1 MRDFGYKI
9 VYLRGKVINLGSN
22 KMPRANRHYIPG
34 LIWHITDRCHK
45 EEFLLKFARD
55 RKRWL
60 HWLYQAKKKYGLCV
74 LNYTA
79 TSNHIHFLVFD
90 KGKVN
95 VIPNSVHLAAGR
107 TAQEYNDRKG
117 RRGAFWG
124 DRYNAT
130 AVESDSHLLRCMI
143 YIDLNM
149 VRAGVVNHPK
159 DWTHCGYN
167 EIISQRQ
174 RYRLLDRD
182 QLIKLLNLNT
192 QNELREFYETSIS
205 TVIESN
211 NLKRESMWTESLAV
225 GSKIFVEQISKRLG
239 YKARGRK
246 LIEHKGTFEL
256 RQKRSPYRNHFTM
269 KIETLRKK

>member
-1 MRDFGYKI
+1 
-9 VYLRGKVINLGSN
+9 
-22 KMPRANRHYIPG
+22 MPRAKRHYIPG
-34 LIWHITDRCHK
+34 LTWHITHRCHK
-45 EEFLLKFARD
+45 KEFLLKFSRD

-60 HWLYQAKKKYGLCV
+60 FWLFQAKKRYGLCI
-74 LNYTA
+74 LNYSL
-79 TSNHIHFLVFD
+79 TSNHIHLLTYD
-90 KGKVN
+90 KKKSN
-95 VIPNSVHLAAGR
+95 VIANSVHLAACR

-117 RRGAFWG
+117 RSGAFWE

-130 AVESDSHLLRCMI
+130 AVESDSHLIRCMR

-159 DWTHCGYN
+159 EWPHCGYN
-167 EIISQRQ
+167 EIMSHRQ
-174 RYRLLDRD
+174 RYKFIDTDLL
-182 QLIKLLNLNT
+182 IYFLNLNSQKKLKT
-192 QNELREFYETSIS
+192 FYEDWVSEA
-205 TVIESN
+205 IEAN

-256 RQKRSPYRNHFTM
+256 REERYSYKHHFTI
-269 KIETLRKK
+269 KNELLRQK

>member
-9 VYLRGKVINLGSN
+9 VYLRGKVIKNGSI

-45 EEFLLKFARD
+45 KEYLLKFSRD

-60 HWLYQAKKKYGLCV
+60 YWIYQAKKKYGLCV
-74 LNYTA
+74 LNFA
-79 TSNHIHFLVFD
+79 ITSNHVHLLVYD
-90 KGKVN
+90 NGKIN
-95 VIPNSVHLAAGR
+95 VIPKSVHLAASR
-107 TAQEYNDRKG
+107 TGQEYNERKG

-130 AVESDSHLLRCMI
+130 AVESDSHFLRCMT

-149 VRAGVVNHPK
+149 VRAGVVIHPE
-159 DWTHCGYN
+159 DWPHCGYN

-174 RYRLLDRD
+174 RYKIIDRARL
-182 QLIKLLNLNT
+182 IELLNLNT
-192 QNELREFYETSIS
+192 QNELREFYEESIVLAIKS
-205 TVIESN
+205 D
-211 NLKRESMWTESLAV
+211 NLKRESMWTESIAV

-246 LIEHKGTFEL
+246 VIEHKGTYEL
-256 RQKRSPYRNHFTM
+256 REDGRSYRCDFPSEM
-269 KIETLRKK
+269 ELLRPK